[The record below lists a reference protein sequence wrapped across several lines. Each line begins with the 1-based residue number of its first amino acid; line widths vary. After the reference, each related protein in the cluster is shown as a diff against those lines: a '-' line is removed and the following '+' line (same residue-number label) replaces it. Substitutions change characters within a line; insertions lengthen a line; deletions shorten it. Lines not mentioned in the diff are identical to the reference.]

1 MGADNK
7 EELKALKCPKCGG
20 DLSKGSR
27 THYDEDEEEN
37 VSIPVARCIQ
47 CNTEYDQHTSEYYEV
62 FAEDLTSD
70 KDSTVFKLG
79 LKGKLKGIEY
89 EIIGRLRYQ
98 EEDEYEKCTWDEW
111 VAISADGVF
120 HYFVE
125 EDGRIDSYEEYI
137 PESIDMESDAS
148 SIEFEG
154 KKIKKS
160 GGYIGRIVL
169 AEGELPWKPEI
180 GEAALCYDFK
190 KDGVHYTIEKSDNEV
205 SITKGEKLSHGEVI
219 EAFNIE
225 GYKDLYTNT
234 LKKRNSFKWGSRFYV
249 IGMIIS
255 LMASVYS
262 CLSDVPVQG
271 VMNSK
276 KVLVDNSLVQYA
288 EGAVYESQVLYG
300 PFDIPEGSQ
309 LYNVAVSV
317 DQNIQ
322 PLNLEWQSFRFML
335 VSESRLNDAAGGR
348 INDSVVLADVFEDI
362 DAMPEP
368 LESYVIIG
376 DFWDEEGRDSDGYWH
391 EADLSYDSDFVLDEA
406 GKYYVYME
414 IFNNNKKD
422 VNALVFSI
430 SKAKGYRYFVI
441 AFIIFFILWGISQI
455 RSRSYNELPF
465 EMSEK

>member
-1 MGADNK
+1 MGTDNK

-20 DLSKGSR
+20 GLSKGSR
-27 THYDEDEEEN
+27 SHYDEDEEEE

-62 FAEDLTSD
+62 FADDLTSD
-70 KDSTVFKLG
+70 KDSTIFKLG

-98 EEDEYEKCTWDEW
+98 EEEEYEKCTWDEW
-111 VAISADGVF
+111 VAVSGDGVF

-137 PESIDMESDAS
+137 PESIDMESNGS

-160 GGYIGRIVL
+160 EGYIGRIVL

-190 KDGVHYTIEKSDNEV
+190 KDGIHYTIEKSDDEV

-225 GYKDLYTNT
+225 GYKELYTNT
-234 LKKRNSFKWGSRFYV
+234 LKKRNSFKWGGRFYI

-255 LMASVYS
+255 LMVSLYS
-262 CLSDVPVQG
+262 CFSDSPVQG

-276 KVLVDNSLVQYA
+276 KVLVDNSPVQDA
-288 EGAVYESQVLYG
+288 EGNVYESRILYG
-300 PFDIPEGSQ
+300 PFDIPEGNQ
-309 LYNVAVSV
+309 LYNVSVAV

-322 PLNLEWQSFRFML
+322 PLHLEWQSFRFL
-335 VSESRLNDAAGGR
+335 LINENKLNEASGGR
-348 INDSVVLADVFEDI
+348 IDDPVILKDIFEDI

-391 EADLSYDSDFVLDEA
+391 ESDLSYDSDFVLDES

-414 IFNNNKKD
+414 LFNNNVKNA
-422 VNALVFSI
+422 NALVFSI
-430 SKAKGYRYFVI
+430 SKAKGYRYFI
-441 AFIIFFILWGISQI
+441 IIFFIFFILWGISKI

-465 EMSEK
+465 EMSDK

>member
-1 MGADNK
+1 MGTDKK

-27 THYDEDEEEN
+27 SHYDEDEEEN
-37 VSIPVARCIQ
+37 VTIPVAKCIQ
-47 CNTEYDQHTSEYYEV
+47 CNTEYDQRTSEYYEV
-62 FAEDLTSD
+62 FADDLTSD

-79 LKGKLKGIEY
+79 LKGRLKGKEY

-98 EEDEYEKCTWDEW
+98 EEDEYEKTTWDEW
-111 VAISADGVF
+111 VAISEDGVF

-125 EDGRIDSYEEYI
+125 EDGRLDSYEEYI
-137 PESIDMESDAS
+137 PESIDMESNNS
-148 SIEFEG
+148 YIEFEG
-154 KKIKKS
+154 KKISKS
-160 GGYIGRIVL
+160 TGYTGRIVL
-169 AEGELPWKPEI
+169 AEGELPWKPGI

-190 KDGVHYTIEKSDNEV
+190 KDGVHYTIEKSDEEV

-219 EAFNIE
+219 DAFNIE
-225 GYKDLYTNT
+225 GYKELYNST
-234 LKKRNSFKWGSRFYV
+234 LKKRNSFKWESRFYV

-255 LMASVYS
+255 VLISFYS
-262 CLSDVPVQG
+262 CFSDVPVKG
-271 VMNSK
+271 LMNSK
-276 KVLVDNSLVQYA
+276 QVLVDNSLTQDA
-288 EGAVYESQVLYG
+288 EGSIYESQVLYG
-300 PFDIPEGSQ
+300 PFDIPEGNQ
-309 LYNVAVSV
+309 LYNVSVAV

-335 VSESRLNDAAGGR
+335 INENRLNDISGGK
-348 INDSVVLADVFEDI
+348 INDPVVLKDVFEDI
-362 DAMPEP
+362 DAMPDP
-368 LESYVIIG
+368 LESYVITG

-391 EADLSYDSDFVLDEA
+391 ESDLSYDSDFVLDEA
-406 GKYYVYME
+406 GKYYVYVE

-441 AFIIFFILWGISQI
+441 SFLIFFILWGISQI

-465 EMSEK
+465 EMSDK

>member
-62 FAEDLTSD
+62 FADDLTSD

-79 LKGKLKGIEY
+79 LKGKLKGIDY

-98 EEDEYEKCTWDEW
+98 EEEEYEKCTWDEW
-111 VAISADGVF
+111 VAISSDGVF

-137 PESIDMESDAS
+137 PESIDIESDSS

-255 LMASVYS
+255 LMASFYS

-276 KVLVDNSLVQYA
+276 KVLVDNSLVQDA

-300 PFDIPEGSQ
+300 PFDIPEGNQ
-309 LYNVAVSV
+309 LYNVAVAV
-317 DQNIQ
+317 DQDIQ

-335 VSESRLNDAAGGR
+335 VSESRLNDATGGKL
-348 INDSVVLADVFEDI
+348 NDPVVLADVFEDI

-406 GKYYVYME
+406 EKYYVYME
-414 IFNNNKKD
+414 IFSNNKKD

>member
-20 DLSKGSR
+20 DLSKGSH
-27 THYDEDEEEN
+27 THYDDDEEED
-37 VSIPVARCIQ
+37 VTIPVAKCIQ

-62 FAEDLTSD
+62 FADDLTSD

-98 EEDEYEKCTWDEW
+98 EEDEYEKSTWDEW
-111 VAISADGVF
+111 VAVSEDGVF
-120 HYFVE
+120 HYLVE

-137 PESIDMESDAS
+137 PASIDLDSDDS

-154 KKIKKS
+154 KKIAKS
-160 GGYIGRIVL
+160 EGYIGRIVL

-190 KDGVHYTIEKSDNEV
+190 KDGKHYTIEKSDEEV

-225 GYKDLYTNT
+225 GFKDLYLST
-234 LKKRNSFKWGSRFYV
+234 LKKRKSFKWQSRLYAA
-249 IGMIIS
+249 GMIIS
-255 LMASVYS
+255 VVVSVYS
-262 CLSDVPVQG
+262 CFSETPVQG

-276 KVLVDNSLVQYA
+276 KILVENALVQDA
-288 EGAVYESQVLYG
+288 EGSVYESHILYG
-300 PFDIPEGSQ
+300 PFDIAEGNS
-309 LYNVAVSV
+309 LYNVAVKA
-317 DQNIQ
+317 DTGIQ
-322 PLNLEWQSFRFML
+322 PLSLEWQSFRFML
-335 VSESRLNDAAGGR
+335 INENRLNEAAGGK
-348 INDSVVLADVFEDI
+348 INDPATMKDLFDDI

-368 LESYVIIG
+368 IESYVIIG

-391 EADLSYDSDFVLDEA
+391 ESDLSYDTDFVLDES
-406 GKYYVYME
+406 GKYFVYLE
-414 IFNNNKKD
+414 IFSNNAKD
-422 VNALVFSI
+422 INAIVFSI
-430 SKAKGYRYFVI
+430 TKAKGYRYFII
-441 AFIIFFILWGISQI
+441 AFIIFFILWGISKV